1 MRRRSR
7 RACVS
12 AVLALSVTAGAHAD
26 TLLED
31 TAPSTDVE
39 ALGESLRP
47 PSGGLAKRL
56 RRQLD
61 RLEAEAEAARA
72 AVHAQRRVDEA
83 ALGLRANRGDLER
96 YRRRELADMARAE
109 LLEDL
114 EWRLQRGSLR
124 GGVSRS
130 ELERVRYRIDL
141 RRAVD
146 RVVERIGLERRVREL
161 DRTRLRREAGQH
173 RYQRSTPGLRLTR

>member
-7 RACVS
+7 LACVS

-47 PSGGLAKRL
+47 PSGGLAERL

-61 RLEAEAEAARA
+61 RLEAEAEAGRA

-83 ALGLRANRGDLER
+83 ALSLRANRRDLER

>member
-1 MRRRSR
+1 MMGYR

-31 TAPSTDVE
+31 AARSTDVE

-47 PSGGLAKRL
+47 PSGSLAERL

-61 RLEAEAEAARA
+61 RLETEAEAARA

-83 ALGLRANRGDLER
+83 ALGLRANRRDLER
-96 YRRRELADMARAE
+96 YHTSSRA
-109 LLEDL
+109 LD
-114 EWRLQRGSLR
+114 SA
-124 GGVSRS
+124 VSWS
-130 ELERVRYRIDL
+130 
-141 RRAVD
+141 
-146 RVVERIGLERRVREL
+146 
-161 DRTRLRREAGQH
+161 
-173 RYQRSTPGLRLTR
+173 